1 MADRKQRRPTS
12 IELAA
17 PISPATEELEAVMP
31 AFGNTVTVTEIG
43 GEFDALGHEHGRA
56 TLILIAGPD
65 PGQVFSL
72 GVESVIGRDP
82 VVDIAIDDSAVSRRH
97 ARVSTQGDLHVVEDL
112 GSANGTFVNGTRI
125 TRHVLAN
132 GDRVQIGPRVVL
144 RFGLLDEAEEA
155 MQRQL
160 FESSTRDPL
169 TGAYNKKYITERLV
183 AETAHA
189 LRHRSPLEL
198 VMFDVDKF
206 KHVNDVYGHLVGDT
220 VLRVIAERVHAL
232 VRSEDVFGRFGG
244 EEFVV
249 ISRAPDAA
257 KLAERIRVA
266 IERLAIQTERGPLHV
281 TVSLGVARFDE
292 LAREVT
298 AGALLDKAD
307 LRLLDAKRTGRNR
320 VCARDDAEQA

>member
-1 MADRKQRRPTS
+1 M
-12 IELAA
+12 
-17 PISPATEELEAVMP
+17 MP
-31 AFGNTVTVTEIG
+31 AFGNTVTVTEVG
-43 GEFDALGHEHGRA
+43 ADFDALGQEHRRA
-56 TLILIAGPD
+56 TLILISGPD

-72 GVESVIGRDP
+72 GAEAVIGRDP

-97 ARVSTQGDLHVVEDL
+97 ARVIVRGDTHVIEDL

-125 TRHVLAN
+125 TKHVLAN
-132 GDRVQIGPRVVL
+132 AERVQIGPRVVL
-144 RFGLLDEAEEA
+144 RFALLDEAEEA

-189 LRHRSPLEL
+189 LRHRSNLEL

-206 KHVNDVYGHLVGDT
+206 KQVNDVYGHLVGDS
-220 VLRVIAERVHAL
+220 VLRTVAERVHTL

-257 KLAERIRVA
+257 KHAERIRVA
-266 IERLAIQTERGPLHV
+266 IEKLAIETDRGPLHV

-292 LAREVT
+292 LSAEVT

-307 LRLLDAKRTGRNR
+307 LRLLEAKRTGRNR
-320 VCARDDAEQA
+320 VCSRDD